1 MEKHQAL
8 VLGTNY
14 YIGLS
19 TVRCLGKMGV
29 PVVTV
34 DYNRQEAYG
43 SYSKYVTTALVAPYY
58 REDPQGF
65 IDFLMAYGK
74 KQEKPPVLIPT
85 ADPYVEMVDR
95 HWDRLKTVFLLPDL
109 PQGYLSAIVD
119 KDRLYGMMKE
129 RGVLVPETLEIT
141 EEHLYERVREELGY
155 PCVVKPVDSHSFVKT
170 FRKKLF
176 KVHDEKELER
186 AIETAQEKGLNVV
199 VQRIIQGP
207 DTNKYTFDGYVNT
220 EGRVTHCS
228 TFHLLRLYP
237 NDYGASVYTE
247 HDYNEAI
254 FDYGKKILEDIGF
267 RGFGELEFKKDEK
280 NQRYYLMEINVRIVN
295 FNTLLEKIGLNIPYI
310 LYRDLTGEPL
320 PPREVRER
328 KNRVFWYLYEDLW
341 AIRGYLKSKKR
352 TPGEILRSLM
362 RPKAP
367 AIFDVKDLR
376 PVMKYNILLFKKIPR
391 RLLKKKGQPGT

>member
-19 TVRCLGKMGV
+19 TVRCLGKMDV

-34 DYNRQEAYG
+34 DYNKKEAYG
-43 SYSKYVTTALVAPYY
+43 SYSKYVTKSLVAPYY
-58 REDPQGF
+58 KTEPEAF
-65 IDFLMAYGK
+65 IDYLINYGK
-74 KQEKPPVLIPT
+74 AQALPPVLIPT

-95 HWDRLKTVFLLPDL
+95 YWDRLKEVFLLPDL
-109 PQGYLSAIVD
+109 PQGFLSTIVD
-119 KDRLYGMMKE
+119 KDRLYAMMNK
-129 RGVLVPETLEIT
+129 RNILVPETLEVT
-141 EEHLYERVREELGY
+141 KEDLFEKVERELGY

-176 KVHDEKELER
+176 KVHNKEELMG
-186 AIETAQEKGLNVV
+186 AIKKAEDQGLSVV
-199 VQRIIQGP
+199 VQRIIEGP
-207 DTNKYTFDGYVNT
+207 DTNKYTFDAYVNARG
-220 EGRVTHCS
+220 EVSHCTS
-228 TFHLLRLYP
+228 FHLLRLYP

-247 HDYNEAI
+247 HYYNEDI

-267 RGFGELEFKKDEK
+267 RGFAELEFKKDEH
-280 NQRYYLMEINVRIVN
+280 NQKYYLMEINVRIVN

-320 PPREVRER
+320 APIEVRET

-341 AIRGYLKSKKR
+341 AIKQYLKSGKWSFR
-352 TPGEILRSLM
+352 EVVVSLG

-367 AIFDVKDLR
+367 AIFDIKDPL
-376 PVMKYNILLFKKIPR
+376 PVLKYNGL
-391 RLLKKKGQPGT
+391 LLKKIWNKLRKKG

>member
-34 DYNRQEAYG
+34 DYNREEAYG
-43 SYSKYVTTALVAPYY
+43 SYSKYVSRALVAPYY
-58 REDPQGF
+58 KEDPKGF
-65 IDFLMAYGK
+65 IDFLMDYGK

-95 HWDRLKTVFLLPDL
+95 YWDQLKTVYLLPDL

-119 KDRLYGMMKE
+119 KDRLYARMKD
-129 RGVLVPETLEIT
+129 RGVLVPETLEVT
-141 EEHLYERVREELGY
+141 EERLYQRVKEELGY

-176 KVHDEKELER
+176 KVFDQEELEK
-186 AIETAQEKGLNVV
+186 AVETAESKGLKVV

-207 DTNKYTFDGYVNT
+207 DTNKYTFDAYVNT

-247 HDYNEAI
+247 HDYNEEI
-254 FDYGKKILEDIGF
+254 FDYGKKILEDIDF
-267 RGFGELEFKKDEK
+267 RGFAELEFKKDEQNRK
-280 NQRYYLMEINVRIVN
+280 VYLMEINVRIVN

-310 LYRDLTGEPL
+310 LYRDLTGNPL
-320 PPREVRER
+320 PPKEVREK
-328 KNRVFWYLYEDLW
+328 KNRVFRYLYEDLW
-341 AIRGYLKSKKR
+341 AIRGYLKTKERSV
-352 TPGEILRSLM
+352 GEIFTSLF

-367 AIFDVKDLR
+367 AIFSLGDLR
-376 PVMKYNILLFKKIPR
+376 PVFKYNTLLLKKIPR
-391 RLLKKKGQPGT
+391 RLAGRRK